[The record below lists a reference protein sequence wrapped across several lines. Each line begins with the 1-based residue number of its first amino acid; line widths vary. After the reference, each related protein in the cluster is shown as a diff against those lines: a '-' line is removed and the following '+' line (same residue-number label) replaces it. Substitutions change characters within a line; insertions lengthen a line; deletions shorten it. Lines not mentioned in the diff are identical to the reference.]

1 MSISPILP
9 PKSEGRSENDVRRAA
24 LGDLHEGA
32 ARRNPAEST
41 GEGPWV
47 ASRARPQ
54 KRGISLLAWGIAA
67 LVSLGLWAAIL
78 FLIR

>member
-9 PKSEGRSENDVRRAA
+9 PKSDEPGRRDLRRAG
-24 LGDLHEGA
+24 LGQTPSEIGFGK
-32 ARRNPAEST
+32 RAESPA
-41 GEGPWV
+41 EGPWV
-47 ASRARPQ
+47 ATRTRPQ

-67 LVSLGLWAAIL
+67 LVSIGLWAAIL

>member
-1 MSISPILP
+1 
-9 PKSEGRSENDVRRAA
+9 
-24 LGDLHEGA
+24 
-32 ARRNPAEST
+32 
-41 GEGPWV
+41 V